1 MGALHERAA
10 RRAGF
15 TLIELLAVLVILS
28 ILTAFLVTNIMA
40 ARETVEEQATRATLT
55 QIGAALAEYESEK
68 GDWPL
73 SSFPDAW
80 GAAPDATNLGAEVLY
95 MTICAEGQ
103 IGEGRFDESPA
114 NVEGDR
120 AVMRI
125 PGHSSQELFEIADA
139 WGNPIAYFHHRDY
152 AREDSYR
159 TFDGK
164 TGEIVLS
171 TVRARENKRTGR
183 WYEPRGFQLISPGLN
198 GVFDKPGTDGDDDIT
213 NFKP

>member
-1 MGALHERAA
+1 MHGPRLPTAP
-10 RRAGF
+10 RAGF

-28 ILTAFLVTNIMA
+28 ILTSFLVVNIMS

-55 QIGAALAEYESEK
+55 QISAALSEYESEK
-68 GDWPL
+68 GDWPP
-73 SSFPDAW
+73 SRFPDAW
-80 GAAPDATNLGAEVLY
+80 GAAPDPTNLGAEVLY
-95 MTICAEGQ
+95 LTICAEGQ
-103 IGEGRFDESPA
+103 IGEGRFDEAPA

-120 AVMRI
+120 AVLRI

-152 AREDSYR
+152 GREDSYQ

-164 TGEIVLS
+164 TGEIATSV
-171 TVRARENKRTGR
+171 VRARENKRTGR
-183 WYEPRGFQLISPGLN
+183 WYEAKGFQLVSAGRN
-198 GVFDKPGTDGDDDIT
+198 GVFDKPGTDEDDDIT